1 MRLSLVRLFGVVA
14 GRSCLGQECWS
25 DPGLVGVVA
34 GSSCVGQGC
43 WSDPEGRTMSGKA
56 VARVGKSIDWD
67 HLSKV
72 VVSDAGKRD
81 LATLRRAYDDVAA
94 TLNEKFSLKP
104 SSMNWEFYKHKLGP
118 SVVNIFQQPYGA
130 LDKEVPDYQDDLTPV
145 YETKH
150 CELLNKALA
159 EEEDSKRKIVMLEK
173 EIDNVREQ
181 KAALST
187 MTVDDY
193 FAKHPEVKDK
203 IDDEI
208 RNHNWGYKVRNP
220 SFDLEASAL
229 LLCILFFFDSYFSL
243 PLPRHH

>member
-1 MRLSLVRLFGVVA
+1 M
-14 GRSCLGQECWS
+14 
-25 DPGLVGVVA
+25 
-34 GSSCVGQGC
+34 
-43 WSDPEGRTMSGKA
+43 
-56 VARVGKSIDWD
+56 
-67 HLSKV
+67 
-72 VVSDAGKRD
+72 
-81 LATLRRAYDDVAA
+81 
-94 TLNEKFSLKP
+94 
-104 SSMNWEFYKHKLGP
+104 
-118 SVVNIFQQPYGA
+118 
-130 LDKEVPDYQDDLTPV
+130 

-187 MTVDDY
+187 ITVDDY

-229 LLCILFFFDSYFSL
+229 LLCIFFFFDSYFSL

>member
-1 MRLSLVRLFGVVA
+1 
-14 GRSCLGQECWS
+14 
-25 DPGLVGVVA
+25 
-34 GSSCVGQGC
+34 
-43 WSDPEGRTMSGKA
+43 MSGKA

-130 LDKEVPDYQDDLTPV
+130 LDKE
-145 YETKH
+145 
-150 CELLNKALA
+150 ALA

-187 MTVDDY
+187 ITVDDY

-208 RNHNWGYKVRNP
+208 RNHNWGYKI
-220 SFDLEASAL
+220 SG
-229 LLCILFFFDSYFSL
+229 
-243 PLPRHH
+243 

>member
-1 MRLSLVRLFGVVA
+1 
-14 GRSCLGQECWS
+14 
-25 DPGLVGVVA
+25 
-34 GSSCVGQGC
+34 
-43 WSDPEGRTMSGKA
+43 MSGKA
-56 VARVGKSIDWD
+56 VARAGKSIDWD

-81 LATLRRAYDDVAA
+81 LAALRRAYDDVAA
-94 TLNEKFSLKP
+94 TLNEKFSVKP
-104 SSMNWEFYKHKLGP
+104 SSINWEFYKHKLGP
-118 SVVNIFQQPYGA
+118 SVVNIFQQSYGA
-130 LDKEVPDYQDDLTPV
+130 LDKDVPDYQDGLTPV

-150 CELLNKALA
+150 WELLNKALA

-208 RNHNWGYKVRNP
+208 THHNWGYKMRNP
-220 SFDLEASAL
+220 SFGLEASAL
-229 LLCILFFFDSYFSL
+229 LLCILFFFDFCFSL
-243 PLPRHH
+243 PLPRHY